1 MMGCTCLS
9 WTTNRQTVLLSN
21 AMISVGRA
29 RALGRDPEAA
39 SKLPEGGD
47 VEMGGAL
54 SDAAVSVMHDHA
66 QPGEVDHGG
75 TGVQS
80 YPADDGINVC
90 WRGAVG
96 RVVVL
101 DVSPLVR
108 RWVHRELAR
117 TTTESTGT
125 RLVAMSIAFASTL
138 SRRTMRMDLLG
149 LLVVVHASHHP
160 ISTSRPRHIVPLR
173 KV

>member
-9 WTTNRQTVLLSN
+9 WTTNRQTVLLSD
-21 AMISVGRA
+21 AMISVGRG
-29 RALGRDPEAA
+29 RALVRDPEAA

-54 SDAAVSVMHDHA
+54 SDAAVSIMHDHA
-66 QPGEVDHGG
+66 QPGEVDHGHGG

-80 YPADDGINVC
+80 YPLYDWVNVC

-125 RLVAMSIAFASTL
+125 RLVAT
-138 SRRTMRMDLLG
+138 
-149 LLVVVHASHHP
+149 
-160 ISTSRPRHIVPLR
+160 
-173 KV
+173 